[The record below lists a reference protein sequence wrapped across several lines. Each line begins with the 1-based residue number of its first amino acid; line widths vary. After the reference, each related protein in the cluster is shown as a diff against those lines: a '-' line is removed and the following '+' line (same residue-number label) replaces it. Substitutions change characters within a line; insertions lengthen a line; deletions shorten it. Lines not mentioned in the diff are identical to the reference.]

1 MKYIISY
8 DISSD
13 RIRSK
18 AAKVLEQY
26 GIRIQY
32 SMFECSLTKKELV
45 ELKQKLEKLINH
57 KDSSIYFFPLCDSCY
72 NKVIFIGAEYLIKR
86 LSFIDVE

>member
-1 MKYIISY
+1 MKYIVSY

-26 GIRIQY
+26 GVRIQY
-32 SMFECSLTKKELV
+32 SMFECSLTKKELS
-45 ELKQKLEKLINH
+45 ELKQKLEKLINK
-57 KDSSIYFFPLCDSCY
+57 KDSSIYFFPLCESCN
-72 NKVIFIGAEYLIKR
+72 NKIIFIGAEYSIKR
-86 LSFIDVE
+86 LSFLDIE